1 MPVLA
6 IAISGIA
13 VLCGLALQELAV
25 SPSVLGGVAIASAAL
40 GYSLSRWQVSYAM
53 VLGGTC
59 LLVAVLLWLDPVSRL
74 WVNGAW
80 WMWVWGCVGFVLKE
94 TPPKRSDPFPH
105 GGIGIRGEA
114 IASYGLCASGLFLL
128 SGLEG
133 ADFAQTVRLI
143 LAISLFVGGIVSYS
157 GWYCWKHDPEKK
169 FSLHLEGIWGMEADY
184 EIDLKGFSRID
195 QVKIVEVEDIH
206 WLQLEGYNRE
216 LTLPLTLTGNAEM
229 EQNFIAISGLAKSAR
244 SQDSLALANILL
256 PQGASILAGLVLL
269 LLGTALLWSSPIA
282 LPDQYAL
289 PVLCS
294 VGLVSPALGRVLLHL
309 VAPVH
314 LHPLKPPRWI
324 LRCWEVGALV
334 WLGLMRLVYPQ
345 DLESFVGMSLGG
357 YVLGTAI
364 CVLAL
369 VRRTPILTQT

>member
-13 VLCGLALQELAV
+13 VLCSLALQELAV
-25 SPSVLGGVAIASAAL
+25 SPSVLGGVAIASVAL

-80 WMWVWGCVGFVLKE
+80 WVWAWGCVGFGLKKA
-94 TPPKRSDPFPH
+94 KRHNFPH
-105 GGIGIRGEA
+105 GGAGIRGEA

-133 ADFAQTVRLI
+133 ADFAQAVRLI

-157 GWYCWKHDPEKK
+157 GWYCWKHDPQKK

-206 WLQLEGYNRE
+206 WLQLEGYNQE

-229 EQNFIAISGLAKSAR
+229 EQNFITISGLAKSTR
-244 SQDSLALANILL
+244 CQDSLALANILL

-269 LLGTALLWSSPIA
+269 LLGIALLWSLPIA

-289 PVLCS
+289 PLLCAI
-294 VGLVSPALGRVLLHL
+294 GLVSPALGRVLLHL

-314 LHPLKPPRWI
+314 LHPLKPPRWL

-345 DLESFVGMSLGG
+345 DLEPFVGMSLGG